1 MQRRQISPNSR
12 PGGRY
17 NGHAWEAGE
26 VKFIYR
32 ASHRTIRGRHIYR
45 RSEYSFDFTPV
56 PPEGLRRLIGP
67 SGTASVSANEVQ
79 LEMDL
84 DTGRLLYAWGLCPH
98 MGWQDTDASPIGRL
112 VDGQVFALKSK
123 PILGASYPISP
134 SRERW
139 RVMANRAL
147 GWVILTSPTNT
158 GPEVLV
164 RIADGCILGLKGTEL
179 VSLWI
184 HPEMRD

>member
-1 MQRRQISPNSR
+1 M
-12 PGGRY
+12 
-17 NGHAWEAGE
+17 
-26 VKFIYR
+26 KFIYR

-98 MGWQDTDASPIGRL
+98 MGVAGHRRVSHRPACGWAGVR
-112 VDGQVFALKSK
+112 LKSK